1 MPFASKPKTG
11 RGAWPPLPAA
21 CAALIL
27 LSGCIGGPQ
36 AGRLGAGQG
45 LSPTDPPQPGSFA
58 AQGVVTSGLIDSLQ
72 NRRTVIEGNGPFTAV
87 ADSVIAAS
95 AGAAVAEL
103 RVARLRAE
111 ARSKNWLPSIGP
123 VVNLTSLGS
132 VLASMVLEQTIFDN
146 GRNKAERDFA
156 AADVEVAAVV
166 LAQDVNDR
174 VYEGLS
180 YYIEGELAR
189 EQSAVAAAAV
199 DRLREYD
206 RIVGVRVAGGL
217 SDRSEAQIVRQKYTE
232 MQSTLA
238 SDQAAVTAALASLN
252 AISATPVAN
261 ARGLQA
267 IGSDAGAEP
276 LSVLM
281 ARGQGARAIAEAKVA
296 RAGLLP
302 GVSART
308 TLDNDGDVESGLRVG
323 TDGFLG
329 LGLGSDLAALG
340 AAEDVADRRVA
351 EASQDARRDIVT
363 LEQQIEALQIR
374 ERDGAQVLLQT
385 KINLDLFSEQY
396 QVGRRTLLELVSQD
410 ESYARLAR
418 EHAALK
424 YEIALR
430 QLQIARLRGQLV
442 DGTRL

>member
-1 MPFASKPKTG
+1 MPFHPKHRTR
-11 RGAWPPLPAA
+11 RGPWHPLPAI
-21 CAALIL
+21 CAALVL
-27 LSGCIGGPQ
+27 VSGCIGGPQ
-36 AGRLGAGQG
+36 AARLGAGQG
-45 LSPTDPPQPGSFA
+45 LGPADTPQPASFTE
-58 AQGVVTSGLIDSLQ
+58 QGVVSSGLIDSLR
-72 NRRTVIEGNGPFTAV
+72 NRRSVIEGTGPFTAV

-146 GRNKAERDFA
+146 GRKKAERDFA

-166 LAQDVNDR
+166 LAQDMNDR

-180 YYIEGELAR
+180 FYIEGELAR
-189 EQSAVAAAAV
+189 EQAAVAVAAA

-206 RIVGVRVAGGL
+206 RIVGVRFAGGL
-217 SDRSEAQIVRQKYTE
+217 SDRSEAQIIRQKLTE

-238 SDQAAVTAALASLN
+238 SDQAAVASARASL
-252 AISATPVAN
+252 AAH
-261 ARGLQA
+261 GLQA
-267 IGSDAGAEP
+267 VGRDPGAEP
-276 LSVLM
+276 LAVLM
-281 ARGQGARAIAEAKVA
+281 ARGDGARMIAEAKIA

-302 GVSART
+302 GLSART
-308 TLDNDGDVESGLRVG
+308 TLDQDGESESGLRLG
-323 TDGFLG
+323 TDGLLT

-340 AAEDVADRRVA
+340 AAEDVSDRRIA
-351 EASQDARRDIVT
+351 EAAEDARRDIVT
-363 LEQQIEALQIR
+363 LEQQIIALQIR
-374 ERDGAQVLLQT
+374 ERDGTEVLAQT
-385 KINLDLFSEQY
+385 RINLDLFTEQY
-396 QVGRRTLLELVSQD
+396 KAGRRTLLELVNQD

-418 EHAALK
+418 DHAALK

-430 QLQIARLRGQLV
+430 QLQIARVRGQLV
-442 DGTRL
+442 DGARL